1 MENPE
6 QTQNVPLLEQ
16 KEETKTKLPFCIFLL
31 CNGAVGTVL
40 TLDFSCVGAGIL
52 TLTSAVGKVGWGMGL
67 CLYLFFGRKFR
78 RSSANV

>member
-31 CNGAVGTVL
+31 CNGAVGR
-40 TLDFSCVGAGIL
+40 TLRLGF
-52 TLTSAVGKVGWGMGL
+52 
-67 CLYLFFGRKFR
+67 
-78 RSSANV
+78 

>member
-31 CNGAVGTVL
+31 CNGDDGT
-40 TLDFSCVGAGIL
+40 TLRLGF
-52 TLTSAVGKVGWGMGL
+52 
-67 CLYLFFGRKFR
+67 
-78 RSSANV
+78 